1 MKNTPQAGEEDP
13 APAVGMGQCL
23 LESNFAGILWYDR
36 ESTFSELLQ
45 ESFLRKMKNYCC
57 SPIIQFI
64 KLLQESFL
72 RKMKNYCCSP
82 IIQFIKLLQESFLRK
97 MKNYCCS
104 PIIQFIKLLQ
114 ESFLRKMKNYCC
126 SPIIQFINRNQEPNN
141 TEKES
146 KLCHHLL
153 DFYRRNFLGDE
164 ERSINSMY
172 SKTTTNPG
180 SVRGDDE
187 RSINSTHSKTTTN
200 PGSVRDVKD
209 QVMASFRN
217 VKELMATGIRIK
229 RSPTRYLRDISF
241 TSNGITACLRLPPI
255 TIDSST
261 KTLFLNLIAYE
272 MSSNVPH
279 DFISYLRFLDSLV
292 DHADDVKELQ
302 YAGVLQ
308 NYLGTHEQVAD
319 FFNTVSSNLESNF
332 HAYKDVRV
340 KIRKHLKGTITAD

>member
-1 MKNTPQAGEEDP
+1 MTE
-13 APAVGMGQCL
+13 
-23 LESNFAGILWYDR
+23 

-45 ESFLRKMKNYCC
+45 EESFLRKMKNYCCSPIIQFIKSLQEESFLRKMKNYCC

-64 KLLQESFL
+64 KLLQE
-72 RKMKNYCCSP
+72 
-82 IIQFIKLLQESFLRK
+82 
-97 MKNYCCS
+97 
-104 PIIQFIKLLQ
+104 

-146 KLCHHLL
+146 KHCHHLL
-153 DFYRRNFLGDE
+153 YFYRRNFLGDE
-164 ERSINSMY
+164 ERSINSMH

-180 SVRGDDE
+180 SVRVDDE

-217 VKELMATGIRIK
+217 VKELMTAGIRIK
-229 RSPTRYLRDISF
+229 PSPTRYLRDISF

-261 KTLFLNLIAYE
+261 KKLFLNLIAYE
-272 MSSNVPH
+272 MSSDVPH
-279 DFISYLRFLDSLV
+279 DFISYLRFLDSFI
-292 DHADDVKELQ
+292 DHADDVNCFLI
-302 YAGVLQ
+302 
-308 NYLGTHEQVAD
+308 
-319 FFNTVSSNLESNF
+319 FFSF
-332 HAYKDVRV
+332 
-340 KIRKHLKGTITAD
+340 I